1 MKIAVIGAG
10 RMGALRTEDLVKVG
24 ADVSVFNRNLEGAK
38 TLASK
43 FKCNY
48 DDMAQFKNGDFDG
61 YVVAT
66 ATDSHIGLLAELI
79 PLGKPILCEKPISL
93 TVEETDSVIA
103 DCKKFGTQIQVG
115 FQRRFDPPISKAAK
129 LVASGEVGTL
139 YTMHM
144 YAHDHLP
151 STLEFLKGSGS
162 IYRDLHVHDFDLI
175 RWITQ
180 SEISIVYATQAVRE
194 HKQYEKYSDAD
205 VSLISVTTVS
215 GIQIAITGTRHNPVG
230 HDVRLEIFGSKD
242 SLAVGLNRKTPI
254 HDIDGEMSFATVRY
268 QGFIERFREAFAAE
282 TAAFYEFVAGKI
294 PNPCPPESAREALRV
309 AIACEESIKSGG
321 AVTIAH

>member
-24 ADVSVFNRNLEGAK
+24 AEVTVFNRSLAGAK
-38 TLASK
+38 TLADKFNSQHRDISDIQK
-43 FKCNY
+43 FK
-48 DDMAQFKNGDFDG
+48 FDA

-66 ATDSHIGLLAELI
+66 ATDSHIGLLADLI
-79 PLGKPILCEKPISL
+79 PIGKPILCEKPISL
-93 TVEETDSVIA
+93 TVEDTDLVTEN
-103 DCKKFGTQIQVG
+103 CKKFGTQIQVG

-151 STLEFLKGSGS
+151 STLEFLEGSGS

-180 SEISIVYATQAVRE
+180 SEITKVYATQAVRE
-194 HKQYEKYSDAD
+194 HKQYAKYDDAD
-205 VSLISVTTVS
+205 VSLISLTTAS
-215 GIQIAITGTRHNPVG
+215 GVQVAITGTRHNPVG
-230 HDVRLEIFGSKD
+230 HDVRIEIFGSKD
-242 SLAVGLNRKTPI
+242 SLAVGLNTKTPI
-254 HDIDGEMSFATVRY
+254 HDIDGQLNFADVRY

-282 TAAFYEFVAGKI
+282 TAAFHQFAEGKI
-294 PNPCPPESAREALRV
+294 TNPCPPESAREVLRV
-309 AIACEESIKSGG
+309 AIACEESIKSGS

>member
-10 RMGALRTEDLVKVG
+10 RMGALRTEDLAKVG
-24 ADVSVFNRNLEGAK
+24 AEVTVFNRNLEGAK
-38 TLASK
+38 SLANK
-43 FKCNY
+43 FNFRHG
-48 DDMAQFKNGDFDG
+48 DLAEVKNNIFDG

-66 ATDSHIGLLAELI
+66 ATDSHIDLLADLI
-79 PLGKPILCEKPISL
+79 PMGKPILCEKPISL

-129 LVASGEVGTL
+129 LVAHGDVGTL

-151 STLEFLKGSGS
+151 STLEFLEGSGS

-180 SEISIVYATQAVRE
+180 SDISRVYATQAVRE
-194 HKQYEKYSDAD
+194 HQQYAKYNDAD
-205 VSLISVTTVS
+205 VSLISVTTES
-215 GIQIAITGTRHNPVG
+215 GVQIAITGTRHNPVG
-230 HDVRLEIFGSKD
+230 HDVRIEIFGSKD
-242 SLAVGLNRKTPI
+242 SLTVGLNRKTPI
-254 HDIDGEMSFATVRY
+254 HDIDAELSFAETRY

-282 TAAFYEFVAGKI
+282 TAAFYQFVSGKI
-294 PNPCPPESAREALRV
+294 ANPCPPESAREALRV
-309 AIACEESIKSGG
+309 AIACEESIRTGQS
-321 AVTIAH
+321 VSL

>member
-24 ADVSVFNRNLEGAK
+24 AEVTVFNR
-38 TLASK
+38 TLAGAMTLADKFYSQHGDICDIQKSK
-43 FKCNY
+43 
-48 DDMAQFKNGDFDG
+48 FDG

-66 ATDSHIGLLAELI
+66 ATDSHIGLLEELI

-93 TVEETDSVIA
+93 TVEDTDLVIE

-129 LVASGEVGTL
+129 LVASGEVGSL

-151 STLEFLKGSGS
+151 STLEFLEGSGS

-180 SEISIVYATQAVRE
+180 SEISKVYATQAVRE
-194 HKQYEKYSDAD
+194 HEQYAKYDDAD
-205 VSLISVTTVS
+205 VSLISLTTAS
-215 GIQIAITGTRHNPVG
+215 GVQVAITGTRHNPVG
-230 HDVRLEIFGSKD
+230 HDVRIEIFGSKD

-254 HDIDGEMSFATVRY
+254 HDIDGQLNFADVRY

-282 TAAFYEFVAGKI
+282 TAAFYQFAEGKI
-294 PNPCPPESAREALRV
+294 ANPCPPESARQALRV
-309 AIACEESIKSGG
+309 AIACEESIKTGG
-321 AVTIAH
+321 PVTIAH